1 MVKLFG
7 ENRVLHLKDVH
18 FVNMKNIF
26 YGLMLGISMYL
37 CAGTMNV
44 AAQTGDDNPEVTRL
58 LAYMQRAMR
67 FNQAAPQEKVYLHF
81 DNTGYFKGETIRFKA
96 YVKRMD
102 TNKPSGISTVLYV
115 ELVNPIG
122 DVCERRTLK
131 IEDGEAEG
139 DIKLDSIVGASGFY
153 EVRAFTR
160 YMTNW
165 GTPAVF
171 SRVFPIFNKPKE
183 DGNYTNAV
191 IDKVGFRHRLP
202 NTRVD
207 DEGKVAESTTDLAL
221 NSVKFYPEGGDLVRG
236 LTSRVAIAVSNK
248 EGKHLAVKG
257 SLLNAQKQKIGT
269 VETDET
275 GRGVFEVVPML
286 MPEPLYVQLPDEKGK
301 MKDYKLPEAKE
312 EGCVL
317 TLDMMDDTEIIANI
331 HASKGMQGKLVGYVM
346 MHNGSILAADTM
358 TAQPWMERR
367 FERLSLPGGVSQ
379 FTLFDSKGQILAE
392 RLFFIMPFAT
402 PADSIVVSTNMRSL
416 SPCCKISLDI
426 QSQPNSSI
434 SFSAMDAA
442 TMTNGKEGNMKTW
455 MLLSSEVSGYI
466 DSPDYYFEAD
476 DAEHRRAAD
485 LLMMIQGWRRY
496 DWQLMSGQKTMTKVE
511 PNEDGLYLF
520 GILRSRSKKR
530 DTGNVDLS
538 MTLFNRDGQSM
549 SGKAKTD
556 SLGRYSFKIP
566 DCSGDWAVQI
576 KSEKEGEAQN
586 YIIEVD
592 RHFSPAMRLLSPYE
606 TEMMP
611 VGECNFFKETADE
624 PEEEE
629 FVSITK
635 KVHVLPTVKIKSR
648 RILGDLHVNWYD
660 EDWAQSKASVY
671 YDCDTY
677 ADELADKGEEI
688 PTFDE
693 WLKSKNSLIDGVPD
707 PLISHQ
713 FYVLPTE
720 IGKVDTDAGRV
731 MFLAKQADEKGLSA
745 DHMKENLMIT
755 DGVKPVF
762 GDDNG
767 LSYDNRPI
775 VWIVNNTFCYI
786 SNLKSTRLTFM
797 KTNNMTGLVEKPE
810 FLNEAKSVYF
820 TEDLTVLNDYIQSTD
835 LMGINPVIASVYT
848 HPLFYFKTQGLRKTH
863 FNGYNLPTKF
873 EMEDYSILPPTEDF
887 RRTLYWDANIK
898 TDANGKAKVEFYN
911 NSSAKQFFISAEGMT
926 PNGQLLIS
934 E

>member
-1 MVKLFG
+1 M
-7 ENRVLHLKDVH
+7 R
-18 FVNMKNIF
+18 NIF
-26 YGLMLGISMYL
+26 NGLMLGISIL
-37 CAGTMNV
+37 FCTGTMRV
-44 AAQTGDDNPEVTRL
+44 SAQTAVSDNPEMNSI

-102 TNKPSGISTVLYV
+102 TDKPSAISTVLYV

-131 IEDGEAEG
+131 IANGEAEG

-183 DGNYTNAV
+183 EGNYTNAV
-191 IDKVGFRHRLP
+191 IDKIGFRHRLP

-221 NSVKFYPEGGDLVRG
+221 NSVKFYPEGGDLVCG
-236 LTSRVAIAVSNK
+236 LTSRVAVAVSNR

-275 GRGVFEVVPML
+275 GRGVFDVLAPASGVM
-286 MPEPLYVQLPDEKGK
+286 YVQLPDEKGK
-301 MKDYKLPEAKE
+301 MKDYQLPEAKTD
-312 EGCVL
+312 GCVMRL
-317 TLDMMDDTEIIANI
+317 NMMDDDEITVGIT
-331 HASKGMQGKLVGYVM
+331 ASQGIQGKLLGYVM
-346 MHNGSILAADTM
+346 MHNGTILAADTI
-358 TAQPWMERR
+358 TAQPSMEKR
-367 FERLSLPGGVSQ
+367 FDRMSLPGGVNQ

-392 RLFFIMPFAT
+392 RLFFIMPYAT
-402 PADSIVVSTNMRSL
+402 PADSIIVSTDMRSL

-426 QSQPNSSI
+426 QTEPNASI

-496 DWQLMSGQKTMTKVE
+496 DWQLMSGLKTLSKVE

-520 GILRSRSKKR
+520 GLLRSRSKKR
-530 DTGNVDLS
+530 DTANVDLS
-538 MTLFNRDGQSM
+538 MTLFNREGQSM

-586 YIIEVD
+586 YIIELD
-592 RHFSPAMRLLSPYE
+592 RHFAPPMRLLSPYE

-611 VGECNFFKETADE
+611 VGECNFFKNTNEE

-693 WLKSKNSLIDGVPD
+693 WLKSKNSLIDGVAD
-707 PLISHQ
+707 PLPSHHI
-713 FYVLPTE
+713 YILPTE
-720 IGKVDTDAGRV
+720 IGKADDNAGKVQYLVEKADAS
-731 MFLAKQADEKGLSA
+731 GLSV

-755 DGVKPVF
+755 DGVKPIF
-762 GDDNG
+762 AYDNG
-767 LSYDNRPI
+767 LAYDNRPI
-775 VWIVNNTFCYI
+775 VWIVNNTFCTI
-786 SNLKSTRLTFM
+786 TNLKATRLTFY
-797 KTNNMTGLVEKPE
+797 KTNNMTGNIEKPE
-810 FLNEAKSVYF
+810 YLNEAKSVYF
-820 TEDLTVLNDYIQSTD
+820 TEDLTVLNDYIQSPD
-835 LMGINPVIASVYT
+835 IMGMNPVIAFVYT
-848 HPLFYFKTQGLRKTH
+848 HPLFYFKTKGLRKSH
-863 FNGYNLPTKF
+863 FYGYNMPTKF

-887 RRTLYWDANIK
+887 RRTLYWDANVK
-898 TDANGKAKVEFYN
+898 TDKNGKAKVEFYN
-911 NSSAKQFFISAEGMT
+911 NSSAKEFFISAEGMT
-926 PNGQLLIS
+926 ADGKLLIS

>member
-1 MVKLFG
+1 MRRTDFML
-7 ENRVLHLKDVH
+7 RHAVLSMMMFIGVFVVGTADLNAQSKDEE
-18 FVNMKNIF
+18 M
-26 YGLMLGISMYL
+26 
-37 CAGTMNV
+37 
-44 AAQTGDDNPEVTRL
+44 TRL

-102 TNKPSGISTVLYV
+102 TGKPSAISSVLYV

-131 IEDGEAEG
+131 IENGEAEG
-139 DIKLDSIVGASGFY
+139 DIKLDSIVGSSGFY

-171 SRVFPIFNKPKE
+171 SRVFPIFSKPKTE
-183 DGNYTNAV
+183 GNYSNAV
-191 IDKVGFRHRLP
+191 IDKVSFRHRLP

-207 DEGKVAESTTDLAL
+207 EDGKVAESTTDLSL

-236 LTSRVAIAVSNK
+236 LTSRVAVAVTNK
-248 EGKHLAVKG
+248 EGRHLAVKG
-257 SLLNAQKQKIGT
+257 ALLNGQKQKIGE

-275 GRGVFEVVPML
+275 GRGVFEMVPNAAAM
-286 MPEPLYVQLPDEKGK
+286 YVQLPDEKGK
-301 MKDYKLPEAKE
+301 KKDYKLPEAKD

-317 TLDMMDDTEIIANI
+317 TLDMMNDEEITATI
-331 HASKGMQGKLVGYVM
+331 HATQGIQGKLLGYVM
-346 MHNGSILAADTM
+346 MHNGTILACDTM
-358 TAQPWMERR
+358 TAQPVMEKR

-379 FTLFDSKGQILAE
+379 FTLFDSQGQILAE

-402 PADSIVVSTNMRSL
+402 PADSIYVTTAMRSL
-416 SPCCKISLDI
+416 TPCCKIELELESA
-426 QSQPNSSI
+426 PNSSI

-455 MLLSSEVSGYI
+455 MLLSSELSGYI

-485 LLMMIQGWRRY
+485 LLMMVQGWRRY
-496 DWQLMSGQKTMTKVE
+496 DWQLMSGQKVLEKVE
-511 PNEDGLYLF
+511 PNEDGLYIF
-520 GILRSRSKKR
+520 GVLKPKSKKQNV
-530 DTGNVDLS
+530 GNVDLS

-556 SLGRYSFKIP
+556 SLGRYSFKLP
-566 DCSGDWAVQI
+566 DCSGDWALQI

-586 YIIEVD
+586 YVITVD

-606 TEMMP
+606 TEMIP
-611 VGECNFFKETADE
+611 VGECNFFKKTEDE
-624 PEEEE
+624 PEE

-635 KVHVLPTVKIKSR
+635 KVHVLPTVKVKTR

-660 EDWAQSKASVY
+660 EDWAFSKASVY

-677 ADELADKGEEI
+677 ADELADRGEEI

-693 WLKSKNSLIDGVPD
+693 WLKSKNSLIDGMAD
-707 PLISHQ
+707 PLPSHQ
-713 FYVLPTE
+713 IYVLPTE
-720 IGKVDTDAGRV
+720 TGKVDANAGKVKYLVQEADANGTSPERYKEV
-731 MFLAKQADEKGLSA
+731 LLSTEGEKP
-745 DHMKENLMIT
+745 I
-755 DGVKPVF
+755 F
-762 GDDNG
+762 GYDNG
-767 LSYDNRPI
+767 LSYDRRPI
-775 VWIVNNTFCYI
+775 VWIVNNTFCSYTFF
-786 SNLKSTRLTFM
+786 KSTRLTFT
-797 KTNNMTGLVEKPE
+797 KTNNMAGILERPE
-810 FLNEAKSVYF
+810 FLNEVKSVYF
-820 TEDLTVLNDYIQSTD
+820 TENLNVLNDYIQSTD
-835 LMGINPVIASVYT
+835 LMGVNPVIAFVYT
-848 HPLFYFKTQGLRKTH
+848 HPLFYFKTKGLRKSH
-863 FNGYNLPTKF
+863 FYGYNMPTKF

-887 RRTLYWDANIK
+887 RRTLYWDANVK
-898 TDANGKAKVEFYN
+898 TDKDGKAKVEFWN
-911 NSSAKQFFISAEGMT
+911 NSSAKEFFISAEGMT
-926 PNGQLLIS
+926 ADGKLLIS

>member
-1 MVKLFG
+1 MGQTSFFMKHTLLSMFIGLFVIG
-7 ENRVLHLKDVH
+7 TTTLK
-18 FVNMKNIF
+18 
-26 YGLMLGISMYL
+26 
-37 CAGTMNV
+37 
-44 AAQTGDDNPEVTRL
+44 AQSESGDYNQL

-257 SLLNAQKQKIGT
+257 SLLNAQKQKIGP

-275 GRGVFEVVPML
+275 GRGVFEIVPML

-301 MKDYKLPEAKE
+301 MREYKLPEAKE

-835 LMGINPVIASVYT
+835 LMGMNPVIAFVYT
-848 HPLFYFKTQGLRKTH
+848 HPLFYFKTKGLRKTH

-887 RRTLYWDANIK
+887 GRTPLLGCEHQDGCQWK
-898 TDANGKAKVEFYN
+898 GKGGV
-911 NSSAKQFFISAEGMT
+911 
-926 PNGQLLIS
+926 L
-934 E
+934 

>member
-1 MVKLFG
+1 M
-7 ENRVLHLKDVH
+7 NKDIKINP
-18 FVNMKNIF
+18 FCSAMA
-26 YGLMLGISMYL
+26 GIK
-37 CAGTMNV
+37 A
-44 AAQTGDDNPEVTRL
+44 
-58 LAYMQRAMR
+58 
-67 FNQAAPQEKVYLHF
+67 LHF
-81 DNTGYFKGETIRFKA
+81 IDIKSVSSIL
-96 YVKRMD
+96 
-102 TNKPSGISTVLYV
+102 PSG
-115 ELVNPIG
+115 
-122 DVCERRTLK
+122 
-131 IEDGEAEG
+131 
-139 DIKLDSIVGASGFY
+139 
-153 EVRAFTR
+153 
-160 YMTNW
+160 
-165 GTPAVF
+165 
-171 SRVFPIFNKPKE
+171 
-183 DGNYTNAV
+183 
-191 IDKVGFRHRLP
+191 
-202 NTRVD
+202 
-207 DEGKVAESTTDLAL
+207 
-221 NSVKFYPEGGDLVRG
+221 
-236 LTSRVAIAVSNK
+236 
-248 EGKHLAVKG
+248 
-257 SLLNAQKQKIGT
+257 
-269 VETDET
+269 
-275 GRGVFEVVPML
+275 
-286 MPEPLYVQLPDEKGK
+286 
-301 MKDYKLPEAKE
+301 

-693 WLKSKNSLIDGVPD
+693 WLKSKNSFFTGDD
-707 PLISHQ
+707 E
-713 FYVLPTE
+713 LPVE
-720 IGKVDTDAGRV
+720 GPGQGAPDTDHAPADVLQLQGVFKAALVVGVHNRGDA
-731 MFLAKQADEKGLSA
+731 LADERTG
-745 DHMKENLMIT
+745 H
-755 DGVKPVF
+755 GVDLHLGGVRHLLYANYYVHILFF
-762 GDDNG
+762 G
-767 LSYDNRPI
+767 
-775 VWIVNNTFCYI
+775 
-786 SNLKSTRLTFM
+786 
-797 KTNNMTGLVEKPE
+797 E
-810 FLNEAKSVYF
+810 
-820 TEDLTVLNDYIQSTD
+820 
-835 LMGINPVIASVYT
+835 
-848 HPLFYFKTQGLRKTH
+848 
-863 FNGYNLPTKF
+863 
-873 EMEDYSILPPTEDF
+873 
-887 RRTLYWDANIK
+887 
-898 TDANGKAKVEFYN
+898 
-911 NSSAKQFFISAEGMT
+911 
-926 PNGQLLIS
+926 
-934 E
+934 

>member
-1 MVKLFG
+1 MRRTDFLLKHALLSMMLFIG
-7 ENRVLHLKDVH
+7 VFVVGTADMNAQSENEDL
-18 FVNMKNIF
+18 
-26 YGLMLGISMYL
+26 
-37 CAGTMNV
+37 
-44 AAQTGDDNPEVTRL
+44 TRI

-102 TNKPSGISTVLYV
+102 TDKPSAISSVLYV

-131 IEDGEAEG
+131 IENGEAEG

-171 SRVFPIFNKPKE
+171 SRVFPIFSKPKTE
-183 DGNYTNAV
+183 GNYSNAV
-191 IDKVGFRHRLP
+191 IDKVSFRHRLP

-207 DEGKVAESTTDLAL
+207 EDGKMAESTTDLTL

-236 LTSRVAIAVSNK
+236 LTSRVALSVTNK

-257 SLLNAQKQKIGT
+257 SLLNGQKQKIGD

-275 GRGVFEVVPML
+275 GRGVFEMVPNPAGGAM
-286 MPEPLYVQLPDEKGK
+286 YVQLPDEKGK
-301 MKDYKLPEAKE
+301 KKEYKLPDAKE
-312 EGCVL
+312 DGCVL
-317 TLDMMDDTEIIANI
+317 TLDMMNDEEIIATI
-331 HASKGMQGKLVGYVM
+331 HATQGMQGKLLGYVM
-346 MHNGSILAADTM
+346 MHNGTILACDTM
-358 TAQPWMERR
+358 TAQPVMEKR

-402 PADSIVVSTNMRSL
+402 PADSIYVTTSMRSL
-416 SPCCKISLDI
+416 TPCCKIELELESA
-426 QSQPNSSI
+426 PNSSI

-455 MLLSSEVSGYI
+455 MLLSSELSGYI

-485 LLMMIQGWRRY
+485 LLMMVQGWRRY
-496 DWQLMSGQKTMTKVE
+496 DWQLMSGQKVLEKVE
-511 PNEDGLYLF
+511 PNEDGLYIF
-520 GILRSRSKKR
+520 GVLKPKSKKQNV
-530 DTGNVDLS
+530 GNVDLS

-556 SLGRYSFKIP
+556 SLGRYSFKLP
-566 DCSGDWAVQI
+566 DCSGDWALQI

-586 YIIEVD
+586 YVITVD

-606 TEMMP
+606 TEMIP
-611 VGECNFFKETADE
+611 VGECNFFKKTEDE
-624 PEEEE
+624 PEE

-635 KVHVLPTVKIKSR
+635 KVHVLPTVKVKTR

-660 EDWAQSKASVY
+660 EDWAFSKASVY

-677 ADELADKGEEI
+677 ADELADRGEEI

-693 WLKSKNSLIDGVPD
+693 WLKSKNSLIDGMAD
-707 PLISHQ
+707 PLPSHQ
-713 FYVLPTE
+713 IYVLPTE
-720 IGKVDTDAGRV
+720 TGKVDANAGKVKYLVQEADANGTSPERYKEV
-731 MFLAKQADEKGLSA
+731 LLSTEGEKP
-745 DHMKENLMIT
+745 I
-755 DGVKPVF
+755 F
-762 GDDNG
+762 GYDNG
-767 LSYDNRPI
+767 LSYDRRPI
-775 VWIVNNTFCYI
+775 VWIVNNTFCSYTFF
-786 SNLKSTRLTFM
+786 KSTRLTFT
-797 KTNNMTGLVEKPE
+797 KTNNMAGILERPE
-810 FLNEAKSVYF
+810 FLNEVKSVYF
-820 TEDLTVLNDYIQSTD
+820 TENLTVLKDYIQSTD
-835 LMGINPVIASVYT
+835 LMGVNPVIAFVYT
-848 HPLFYFKTQGLRKTH
+848 HPLFYFKTKGLRKSH
-863 FNGYNLPTKF
+863 FYGYNMPTKF

-887 RRTLYWDANIK
+887 RRTLYWDANVK
-898 TDANGKAKVEFYN
+898 TDKNGKAKVEFYN
-911 NSSAKQFFISAEGMT
+911 NSSAKEFFISAEGMT
-926 PNGQLLIS
+926 ADGKLLIS

>member
-1 MVKLFG
+1 MRRTDFML
-7 ENRVLHLKDVH
+7 RHAVLSMMMFIGVFVVGTADLNAQSKDEE
-18 FVNMKNIF
+18 M
-26 YGLMLGISMYL
+26 
-37 CAGTMNV
+37 
-44 AAQTGDDNPEVTRL
+44 TRL

-102 TNKPSGISTVLYV
+102 TGKPSAISSVLYV

-131 IEDGEAEG
+131 IENGEAEG
-139 DIKLDSIVGASGFY
+139 DIKLDSIVGSSGFY

-171 SRVFPIFNKPKE
+171 SRVFPIFSKPKTE
-183 DGNYTNAV
+183 GNYSNAV
-191 IDKVGFRHRLP
+191 IDKVSFRHRLP

-207 DEGKVAESTTDLAL
+207 EDGKVAESTTDLSL

-236 LTSRVAIAVSNK
+236 LTSKVAVAVTNK
-248 EGKHLAVKG
+248 EGRHLAVKG
-257 SLLNAQKQKIGT
+257 ALLNSQKQKIGE

-275 GRGVFEVVPML
+275 GRGVFEMVPNAAAM
-286 MPEPLYVQLPDEKGK
+286 YVQLPDEKGK
-301 MKDYKLPEAKE
+301 KKDYKLPEAKD

-317 TLDMMDDTEIIANI
+317 TLDMMNDEEITATI
-331 HASKGMQGKLVGYVM
+331 HATQGIQGKLLGYVM
-346 MHNGSILAADTM
+346 MHNGTIITCDTM
-358 TAQPWMERR
+358 TAQPVMEKR

-379 FTLFDSKGQILAE
+379 FTLFDSQGQILAE

-402 PADSIVVSTNMRSL
+402 PSDSIYVTTAMRSL
-416 SPCCKISLDI
+416 TPCCKIELELESA
-426 QSQPNSSI
+426 PNSSI

-455 MLLSSEVSGYI
+455 MLLSSELSGYI

-485 LLMMIQGWRRY
+485 LLMMVQGWRRY
-496 DWQLMSGQKTMTKVE
+496 DWQLMSGQKVLEKVE
-511 PNEDGLYLF
+511 PNEDGLYIF
-520 GILRSRSKKR
+520 GVLKPKSKKQNV
-530 DTGNVDLS
+530 GNVDLS

-556 SLGRYSFKIP
+556 SLGRYSFKLP
-566 DCSGDWAVQI
+566 DCSGDWALQI

-586 YIIEVD
+586 YVITVD

-606 TEMMP
+606 TEMIP
-611 VGECNFFKETADE
+611 VGECNFFKKTEDE
-624 PEEEE
+624 PEE

-635 KVHVLPTVKIKSR
+635 KVHVLPTVKVKTR

-660 EDWAQSKASVY
+660 EDWAFSKASVY

-677 ADELADKGEEI
+677 ADELADRGEEI

-693 WLKSKNSLIDGVPD
+693 WLKSKNSLIDGMAD
-707 PLISHQ
+707 PLPSHQ
-713 FYVLPTE
+713 IYVLPTE
-720 IGKVDTDAGRV
+720 TGKVDANAGKVKYLVQEADANGTSPERYKEV
-731 MFLAKQADEKGLSA
+731 LLSTEGEKP
-745 DHMKENLMIT
+745 I
-755 DGVKPVF
+755 F
-762 GDDNG
+762 GYDNG
-767 LSYDNRPI
+767 LSYDRRPI
-775 VWIVNNTFCYI
+775 VWIVNNTFCSYTFF
-786 SNLKSTRLTFM
+786 KSTRLTFT
-797 KTNNMTGLVEKPE
+797 KTNNMAGILERPE
-810 FLNEAKSVYF
+810 FLNEVKSVYF
-820 TEDLTVLNDYIQSTD
+820 TENLNVLNDYIQSTD
-835 LMGINPVIASVYT
+835 LMGVNPVIAFVYT
-848 HPLFYFKTQGLRKTH
+848 HPLFYFKTKGLRKSH
-863 FNGYNLPTKF
+863 FYGYNMPTKF

-887 RRTLYWDANIK
+887 RRTLYWDANVK
-898 TDANGKAKVEFYN
+898 TDKDGKAKVEFWN
-911 NSSAKQFFISAEGMT
+911 NSSAKEFFISAEGMT
-926 PNGQLLIS
+926 ADGKLLIS

>member
-1 MVKLFG
+1 MT
-7 ENRVLHLKDVH
+7 
-18 FVNMKNIF
+18 NMF
-26 YGLMLGISMYL
+26 YGLMLGISIL
-37 CAGTMNV
+37 FCAGTMRV
-44 AAQTGDDNPEVTRL
+44 SAQTVVSDNSEANNILTYV
-58 LAYMQRAMR
+58 QRAMR
-67 FNQAAPQEKVYLHF
+67 FSQAAPQEKVYLHF

-96 YVKRMD
+96 YLKRMD
-102 TNKPSGISTVLYV
+102 TEKPSNISTVLYV

-131 IEDGEAEG
+131 IENGEADG

-183 DGNYTNAV
+183 EGNYTNAV

-207 DEGKVAESTTDLAL
+207 DEGKVAESTTDLTL
-221 NSVKFYPEGGDLVRG
+221 SSVRFYPEGGDLVRG
-236 LTSRVAIAVSNK
+236 LTSKVALAVTNK

-257 SLLNAQKQKIGT
+257 TLLNAQKQKIGE

-275 GRGVFEVVPML
+275 GRGVFEV
-286 MPEPLYVQLPDEKGK
+286 MPTREGGAMYVQLPDEKGK
-301 MKDYKLPEAKE
+301 MKDYQLPEAKQ

-317 TLDMMDDTEIIANI
+317 TLDMMDDDEITVDIRATQ
-331 HASKGMQGKLVGYVM
+331 GMQGKLIGYVV
-346 MHNGSILAADTM
+346 MHNGSILVCDTM
-358 TAQPWMERR
+358 MAQPVMERR
-367 FERLSLPGGVSQ
+367 FEKLALPDGVNQ

-392 RLFFIMPFAT
+392 RLFFITPFAN
-402 PADSIVVSTNMRSL
+402 PADSIYVTTSMRSL
-416 SPCCKISLDI
+416 SPCCKIELDI
-426 QSQPNSSI
+426 RSEPNSSI

-455 MLLSSEVSGYI
+455 MLLSSELSGYI

-476 DAEHRRAAD
+476 DVEHRRAAD

-496 DWQLMSGQKTMTKVE
+496 DWQLMSGQKTLTKVE

-520 GILRSRSKKR
+520 GLLRSRSKKR

-549 SGKAKTD
+549 SGKTRTD

-586 YIIEVD
+586 YIIELD
-592 RHFSPAMRLLSPYE
+592 RHFAPPMRLLSPYE
-606 TEMMP
+606 TEMIP
-611 VGECNFFKETADE
+611 VGECNFFKNTNEE

-671 YDCDTY
+671 YDCDKY
-677 ADELADKGEEI
+677 ADELADKGEDI

-693 WLKSKNSLIDGVPD
+693 WLKSKNSLIDGTPD
-707 PLISHQ
+707 PLVSHHV
-713 FYVLPTE
+713 FILPTE
-720 IGKVDTDAGRV
+720 IGKSDEKAGKV
-731 MFLAKQADEKGLSA
+731 QYLAEQADANGMSP
-745 DHMKENLMIT
+745 DHYKEQLMIT
-755 DGVKPVF
+755 DGVKPIF
-762 GDDNG
+762 AYDNG

-775 VWIVNNTFCYI
+775 VWIVNNMFCTI
-786 SNLKSTRLTFM
+786 TNLKSTRLTFT
-797 KTNNMTGLVEKPE
+797 KTNNMTGIIEKPD

-820 TEDLTVLNDYIQSTD
+820 TENLTVLNDYIQSTD
-835 LMGINPVIASVYT
+835 LMGMNPVIAFVYT
-848 HPLFYFKTQGLRKTH
+848 HPLFYFKTKGLRKTH

-873 EMEDYSILPPTEDF
+873 EMEDYSTLPPTEDF

-898 TDANGKAKVEFYN
+898 TDAEGKAKVEFYN
-911 NSSAKQFFISAEGMT
+911 NSSAKEFFISAEGMT
-926 PNGQLLIS
+926 PYGKLLIS